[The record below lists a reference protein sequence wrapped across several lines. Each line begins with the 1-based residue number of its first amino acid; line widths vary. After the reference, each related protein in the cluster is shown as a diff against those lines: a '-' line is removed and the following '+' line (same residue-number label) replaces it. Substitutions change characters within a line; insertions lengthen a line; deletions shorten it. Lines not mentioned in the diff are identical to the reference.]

1 MYKYDIS
8 VIITTYKRSDSLE
21 RAIKSVLKQNGKFEV
36 IVVDDNDQESEY
48 RKINELK
55 LKKFAKLNNFVYL
68 KHKKNLNGANARNTG
83 INKSRGKYITFLD
96 DDDEFLK
103 DRLEKIIKKL
113 EEGYDFVCTG
123 YSYKKNNVLIN
134 EFYPKINGIS
144 IPELQFQILCQNS
157 FFGTGSNIVC
167 KTNFVKKI
175 NGFDPNFIRNQDMEF
190 MIRYLSTCK
199 NVASID
205 EVLVTKNI
213 DSTLNIPSFKKF
225 YQVKNLFFQKFS
237 KIIESLDEKS
247 QKEIYKKNIN
257 ELLIIACYYG
267 NFKDIKNA
275 LNLEKKYKTFSII
288 FFLKVFIKSQL
299 KKIIRKG
306 DKND

>member
-1 MYKYDIS
+1 MGLNQKILNHYTFNIEIPLRHVKRIRFILEYKNK
-8 VIITTYKRSDSLE
+8 ITNRLN
-21 RAIKSVLKQNGKFEV
+21 IKFS
-36 IVVDDNDQESEY
+36 
-48 RKINELK
+48 
-55 LKKFAKLNNFVYL
+55 KFAKLNNFVYL

-175 NGFDPNFIRNQDMEF
+175 KIRD
-190 MIRYLSTCK
+190 
-199 NVASID
+199 
-205 EVLVTKNI
+205 
-213 DSTLNIPSFKKF
+213 DSN
-225 YQVKNLFFQKFS
+225 
-237 KIIESLDEKS
+237 
-247 QKEIYKKNIN
+247 
-257 ELLIIACYYG
+257 
-267 NFKDIKNA
+267 
-275 LNLEKKYKTFSII
+275 NLEKDFNKLFTQYSRKEKNSDKLYLKIKQKLYQKGYSLIMIDEII
-288 FFLKVFIKSQL
+288 NKKV
-299 KKIIRKG
+299 
-306 DKND
+306 